1 MENEIKNTR
10 HMTYTVQGM
19 TCVSCVNT
27 IQSRISTLLGVTSA
41 NVSLTHKNVQISAD
55 RNISLQDVRDSLIDL
70 PKYSVSEK
78 IVKLSEPK
86 NSYFETYRPLFVVF
100 IFILLVSTAFQ
111 LSLPLFSAHLF
122 MNHIMAGF
130 FIGLSFFKFLDL
142 KAFAESF
149 SNYDPIAK
157 RFLNYGY
164 IYPFVEFI
172 LGLSFISGFWL
183 MQAQFLTLILLS
195 VTTIGVAKKLRTKS
209 QFECACLGTSFS
221 LPLSNLTIAENVVMI
236 LMSVYGLFS

>member
-86 NSYFETYRPLFVVF
+86 NSYFETYRPLLVVF

-130 FIGLSFFKFLDL
+130 FIGFSFFKF
-142 KAFAESF
+142 F
-149 SNYDPIAK
+149 P
-157 RFLNYGY
+157 
-164 IYPFVEFI
+164 PF
-172 LGLSFISGFWL
+172 
-183 MQAQFLTLILLS
+183 
-195 VTTIGVAKKLRTKS
+195 
-209 QFECACLGTSFS
+209 
-221 LPLSNLTIAENVVMI
+221 
-236 LMSVYGLFS
+236 